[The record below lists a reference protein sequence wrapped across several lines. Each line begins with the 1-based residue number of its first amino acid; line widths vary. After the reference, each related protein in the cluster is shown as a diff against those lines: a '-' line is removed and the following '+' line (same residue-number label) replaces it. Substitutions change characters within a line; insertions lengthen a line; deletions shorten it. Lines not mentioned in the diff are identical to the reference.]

1 MEMDTGIDIT
11 YRGALQLGVFLGL
24 LIALVLDRY
33 LDRRRELDRLYNQ
46 EEVTEEEVMRHLEDQ
61 ETIHK
66 ETSRKETNNKK
77 QAING

>member
-46 EEVTEEEVMRHLEDQ
+46 EEVAEEEVMRHLEDQ
-61 ETIHK
+61 ETIRKETFRK
-66 ETSRKETNNKK
+66 ETSNKK
-77 QAING
+77 TSN